1 MNYLEVMKNRLCGL
15 VGSMQ
20 TMIAES
26 NQAVAEMQKPMVDM
40 IANSSEAVA
49 EFGKA
54 LIEDILGVDD
64 AE

>member
-1 MNYLEVMKNRLCGL
+1 MMSYQEIFKTYAEEV
-15 VGSMQ
+15 
-20 TMIAES
+20 
-26 NQAVAEMQKPMVDM
+26 QKAMVDM
-40 IANSSEAVA
+40 IANSSEAAA